1 MDQNMNFI
9 ELVDIED
16 YEVLNRKYNMVDV
29 SIEDDESFVLAEE
42 HNYII
47 SHNSANA
54 SVKNCRDTKTMG
66 SFPLRGKPL
75 NTYGMKPIDI
85 MNNEEFK
92 NIISILGL
100 SLTDKTLALENM
112 RYGIVGLFADAD
124 VDGSSI
130 QGLLIN
136 FFNNWPELFENHRIA
151 IVNSPRYVVTN
162 RKTKEFKFYYNTEE
176 YLKVQDKIDS
186 SKFET
191 RYIKGLGSLRNKEM
205 KAVLADRSH
214 LEFIEIDDPEALKI
228 MYSGDS
234 GPRKKLLAEVKA

>member
-42 HNYII
+42 HNYLI

-124 VDGSSI
+124 VDGSHI
-130 QGLLIN
+130 KGLLIN

-151 IVNSPRYVVTN
+151 IVNSPRYVVTH
-162 RKTKEFKFYYNTEE
+162 KDKSFDFYYSTEE
-176 YLKVQDKIDS
+176 FLKVQNKLKSTDNV
-186 SKFET
+186 
-191 RYIKGLGSLRNKEM
+191 RYIKGLGSLRDKEM

-214 LEFIEIDDPEALKI
+214 LEYIEIDDMEALKI
-228 MYSGDS
+228 MFSSDS
-234 GPRKKLLAEVKA
+234 APRKKLLTQEVKA